1 MNTTFEARDL
11 WANQVRY
18 WEPDK
23 IMPANATQH
32 RPLFSNVTLFANAEV
47 VTP

>member
-1 MNTTFEARDL
+1 MGTIYEARDL
-11 WANQVRY
+11 WANQVPY
-18 WEPDK
+18 SVPDK